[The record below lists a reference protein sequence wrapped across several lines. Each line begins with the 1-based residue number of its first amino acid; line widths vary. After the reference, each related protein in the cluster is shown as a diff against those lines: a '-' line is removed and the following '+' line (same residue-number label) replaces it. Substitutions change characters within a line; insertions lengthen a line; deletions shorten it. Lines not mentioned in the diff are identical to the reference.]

1 MRRTRAGRHERF
13 GHGVG
18 ALAIKALVGKVGE
31 IDGAICYDIR
41 GSTIFVYARAGIK
54 TRRRDIDFVTVAAEA
69 NAPLTVTE
77 PRRACR
83 IRTATLCMILSEL
96 VGEGRVRRTPAGY
109 LPAGW

>member
-1 MRRTRAGRHERF
+1 VTVAQLDLPPRPGSVGQRNRTRGGVDAQGREFLLAFRDSRPRGRLCARRRRTGRRQ
-13 GHGVG
+13 VL
-18 ALAIKALVGKVGE
+18 ALDLA
-31 IDGAICYDIR
+31 
-41 GSTIFVYARAGIK
+41 
-54 TRRRDIDFVTVAAEA
+54 VAAEA